1 MSNRLQRWGERAL
14 GQVQSVAPRVSSR
27 FEPEP
32 GASTFEDQEG
42 FREVEVETPART
54 PPAPAAPWNPPQI
67 ITHPPPQPE
76 PLDERPEP
84 LRISARAIPPPAT
97 IDLPTPSSQ
106 RPEPVKP
113 YERVSEPASRRE
125 EETQQPR
132 PSKTSPEER
141 PQPLRPVPSRAPEVS
156 EPSLV
161 RLKRFQDWMAAPPRE
176 QPGGAEALEPPV
188 SGPMPFPGARRASLS
203 ASPPIR
209 LPSTRRDEPTP
220 APPPPP
226 PPVVVNIGTIIV
238 RANPAAAPKPV
249 APPPAASLAT
259 FLARRTAGE
268 P

>member
-14 GQVQSVAPRVSSR
+14 GQVQSVSPRVSAR

-32 GASTFEDQEG
+32 GESTSEDQEG
-42 FREVEVETPART
+42 FREVEVETPARKPPGQAPWK
-54 PPAPAAPWNPPQI
+54 PPAI
-67 ITHPPPQPE
+67 ITRPPPQPE

-84 LRISARAIPPPAT
+84 PRISAQAIPPPAT
-97 IDLPTPSSQ
+97 IDLPTPSLQ
-106 RPEPVKP
+106 RSEPVKP
-113 YERVSEPASRRE
+113 QQRVAEPASRRE
-125 EETQQPR
+125 ETERPR
-132 PSKTSPEER
+132 SSKTPPEER
-141 PQPLRPVPSRAPEVS
+141 QQPPRPVPSQAPEIP

-161 RLKRFQDWMAAPPRE
+161 RLKRFQDWMAAPSRE
-176 QPGGAEALEPPV
+176 QPSAPEPLEPPV
-188 SGPMPFPGARRASLS
+188 SGPTPFPVTKRASQS

-209 LPSTRRDEPTP
+209 LLSTSRDEPTP
-220 APPPPP
+220 APLPPP

-249 APPPAASLAT
+249 APPPMASLAT